1 MGPKAKAG
9 GIEPPSTVLETVILP
24 LNYANVNHNS
34 NVSLHDPLYVFYS
47 VSQAKIST
55 LVYFI
60 SMKKICPQCKNK
72 LPVNSKY
79 FHQDARN
86 PTGFRGDCKKCR
98 LKKSKIKA
106 SDPLAKK
113 KKAEY
118 RKQTRD
124 HIREYKRNWEQ
135 QRAKTHPEFRIKQSL
150 RGRIFDTVKHG
161 HKSDKTMNL
170 LGCSIEYFIAYLQ
183 SKFQAGMTL
192 DNYGEW
198 HIDHIRP
205 CASFDLT
212 CPMQQRVC
220 FHYTNLQ
227 PLWAKDN
234 LLKSDKY

>member
-1 MGPKAKAG
+1 
-9 GIEPPSTVLETVILP
+9 
-24 LNYANVNHNS
+24 
-34 NVSLHDPLYVFYS
+34 
-47 VSQAKIST
+47 
-55 LVYFI
+55 
-60 SMKKICPQCKNK
+60 MKKICPQCKKK
-72 LPVNSKY
+72 LPVNYTY
-79 FHQDARN
+79 FHQDSKS
-86 PTGFRGDCKKCR
+86 PSGFRTECKKCR
-98 LKKSKIKA
+98 LKKIKLKA
-106 SDPLAKK
+106 SHPLAKK
-113 KKAEY
+113 RKAEY

-124 HIREYKRNWEQ
+124 HIREYKKNWEQ

-150 RGRIFDTVKHG
+150 RGRIFSTVKNG

-183 SKFQAGMTL
+183 SKFQEGMTL

-212 CPMQQRVC
+212 CPIQQRVC

-234 LLKSDKY
+234 LIKSDKY